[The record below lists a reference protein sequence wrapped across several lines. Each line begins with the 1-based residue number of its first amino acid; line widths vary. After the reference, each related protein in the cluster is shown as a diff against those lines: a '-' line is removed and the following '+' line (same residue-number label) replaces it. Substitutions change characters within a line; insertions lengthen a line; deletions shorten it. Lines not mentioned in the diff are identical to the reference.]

1 MKEETEVK
9 ILDYE
14 SPQTSFSALFSG
26 KPKKFHVGWYQP
38 TCAIYDIHVK
48 DRYWPM
54 DKHRSCS
61 GAVTN
66 GYLHCRFIS
75 CGFLINRFVVW
86 CVKCKRMVEKRR
98 SKPEMT
104 SANVSFH
111 PQPKF
116 FAVYRHRGG
125 KKPENLHICEAGIR
139 ELCLFF
145 HSNRFIGYQNSWQ
158 LIKKLTANQSTK
170 QHLYF
175 GNYSPLTHCDQFSLE
190 LLLKTSSWWNLRFV
204 VHPV

>member
-26 KPKKFHVGWYQP
+26 KPKKFHVGWFQT

-86 CVKCKRMVEKRR
+86 CLKCQRMVEKRR

-111 PQPKF
+111 LQPKF
-116 FAVYRHRGG
+116 FAVYRTEEERNL
-125 KKPENLHICEAGIR
+125 KIFTFEKLESENYVFSFTQTDSLVIR
-139 ELCLFF
+139 TVG
-145 HSNRFIGYQNSWQ
+145 S
-158 LIKKLTANQSTK
+158 
-170 QHLYF
+170 
-175 GNYSPLTHCDQFSLE
+175 
-190 LLLKTSSWWNLRFV
+190 
-204 VHPV
+204 